1 MTGETIG
8 NYIKAVY
15 DYIYDGLFSVCVSV
29 LGTACLALLA
39 NVGHRLVN
47 KLINNGIGR

>member
-15 DYIYDGLFSVCVSV
+15 DYVYDGLFSVCVSV
-29 LGTACLALLA
+29 LGTACLGVLA
-39 NVGHRLVN
+39 NVGHRLVR
-47 KLINNGIGR
+47 KLINNGVGR

>member
-1 MTGETIG
+1 MSGETIG

-29 LGTACLALLA
+29 LGTAGLALLA
-39 NVGHRLVN
+39 QVGHRLMN
-47 KLINNGIGR
+47 KLINNGVGR